1 MKMWNLQWVPKL
13 DRHSS
18 YSCYRILIL
27 DLGKRI
33 QHDPVGRPGRQV
45 PLQLRDAFVHCD
57 SASNLASIFP
67 KMEVPPNHPFFFRMF
82 HIYIYFSHYK
92 PSRCLGST
100 ILGNPH
106 VSSRTLL
113 LNVADFVILCW
124 LMICITA
131 TDWNSHIW
139 LVVWS
144 FFYFSIYLEQSS
156 HLTNIFQRG
165 WHHKP
170 VKWDD
175 CSKYMEK

>member
-1 MKMWNLQWVPKL
+1 MIQWVGL
-13 DRHSS
+13 
-18 YSCYRILIL
+18 
-27 DLGKRI
+27 
-33 QHDPVGRPGRQV
+33 VGRYLCSFGM
-45 PLQLRDAFVHCD
+45 PLCTVILPQIWPQYFLKWRYLQIIH
-57 SASNLASIFP
+57 
-67 KMEVPPNHPFFFRMF
+67 FFFECS
-82 HIYIYFSHYK
+82 IYIYIFSHYK

-170 VKWDD
+170 VYIYICCCFSHWWFA
-175 CSKYMEK
+175 SQPLQLWPFISYKYL